1 MAILYL
7 LVNLSLSTHEYYV
20 TNSSNIT
27 QDHSCIVDDKDLH
40 PCFSLDGMADYLHF
54 ISPNSSN
61 ISIYFLSEYYHVYGN
76 MTFLFES
83 FTAVNLR
90 PWENGSHVV
99 IYCIDELSLTFI
111 DISIIDIKSFTFL
124 YCGKYKHIISGNNG
138 TKVVQISDA
147 EFPRSRYGFVS
158 LNKVQ
163 KLVLIIN
170 CIFDGNMEDFAVAI
184 NSSTSAVH
192 IVNTS
197 FMHNAGGFIVSHS
210 SANISIKNCQFM
222 NNSMGGAVL
231 ESIYDKCES
240 TFLTVTSSNFMNNSG
255 SNGGALKISNF
266 EKISVS
272 HSKFGWNQAHD
283 KGGAV
288 AIEINRHRS
297 SCFAKVSYKNCS
309 FWDNMA
315 RGGGGGIFSQSFT
328 NCEAKFYLFNSTFV
342 HNSAKEGGA
351 LSISHKKN
359 QDYFGYNED
368 IYIASKEATSIF
380 ISYSNFVKNSGTAG
394 GALNLFGVEKLRVSD
409 SNFTHN
415 MARNIKNF
423 TAKCESS
430 QQYYG
435 AGGAITIRPL
445 SSLLV
450 YIADCVFHRNSAS
463 IGGAIFGG
471 PLFAESDVRST
482 VAINSSNFTYNTAL
496 YCGGALSLHD
506 FKNITFCKSQFYAN
520 TAATGGAL
528 NLNEAT
534 SSVIH
539 CIFQENEANMGGAI
553 HCSIYTTLNVTNI
566 FLQGNIAAYY
576 GGGISMVQSHLIVGG
591 GLNYFF
597 DNLAKSSKGGAV
609 YVEDGFEDCHVNE
622 CPVVWKHDT
631 IINCSNN
638 SANTGS
644 VLYGGMIDR
653 CYIGISSV
661 SSIRSVVI
669 SIADLDSTAIASHVT
684 KFCYYHNNFVPY
696 CDIRAINE
704 SLFPGQTLTLQVVC
718 LDQMEHALSCDIES
732 RYYGT
737 TNIKLDENPKTIDT
751 YETLKIRVL
760 SKEKGMDIFLMD
772 ADTICEQPEW
782 NNLEVKIIIKD
793 SCPLGFEKETDR
805 CQCDHR
811 LKEMLSTIEC
821 DINSNTMTLSE
832 EGWFEYDEKYLRIYK
847 DCLVNYNCSVNEK
860 IMCPTCSNSWCESH
874 HGGILCGGCVA
885 NYSVVLG
892 SWNCVNCSNLSRY
905 NFIWLTVI
913 IALAGVAL
921 VVFLLLVKMTV
932 SSGTINGLIFYANII
947 SFSGLLDYNTRSI
960 HPILHVFLSWINLDF
975 GIEVCFYSGMDVYQ
989 KTWLQFVFP
998 FYIWFLVGVII
1009 LFCHYS
1015 STVMKL
1021 MGMRNIEV
1029 LATLFLLSCFKLLKT
1044 IVTALSFTDIM
1055 VASADNVFEN
1065 LTSQKVWVY
1074 DGNINYF
1081 SKKHLPMFIVALFF
1095 LLILFLPYT
1104 LLLLFGQCLR
1114 SLPTIKGRQW
1124 IQGTAITSIM
1134 DAYHAPYTRH
1144 HRYWTGLGLLV
1155 RCCLFTVLSS
1165 SYNIQKNLFWISF
1178 TVIFMIAI
1186 RQIFKVYQKKT
1197 VNYLELFYFTN
1208 LGVLCVALQYKYD
1221 SCYLLNISAA
1231 LSFVVFLC
1239 TLAYHMT
1246 LQVRA
1251 YFPIYI
1257 QIKNRML
1264 HSMFNTKATSNTAT
1278 DQEILEADICK
1289 GHSTTYVEL
1298 RETLIDS

>member
-27 QDHSCIVDDKDLH
+27 QDNSCIVDDKGLH

-54 ISPNSSN
+54 ISRNISN
-61 ISIYFLSEYYHVYGN
+61 ISIYFLSEYYPVYGN

-83 FTAVNLR
+83 FTEVHLR
-90 PWENGSHVV
+90 PWENGSQVV

-138 TKVVQISDA
+138 TVVQISDA
-147 EFPRSRYGFVS
+147 EFLRSRYGFVS

-163 KLVLIIN
+163 KLVLINN
-170 CIFDGNMEDFAVAI
+170 CIFDGNMKDFAVAI
-184 NSSTSAVH
+184 NLSTSAVH

-197 FMHNAGGFIVSHS
+197 FIHNAGGFIVSHS
-210 SANISIKNCQFM
+210 SANISMTNCQFI
-222 NNSMGGAVL
+222 NNSMGGAVIL
-231 ESIYDKCES
+231 KSIIRRES
-240 TFLTVTSSNFMNNSG
+240 TFLTITGSNFMNNSG
-255 SNGGALKISNF
+255 INGGALKITNL

-272 HSKFGWNQAHD
+272 HSKFGGNQAHNE
-283 KGGAV
+283 GGAV
-288 AIEINRHRS
+288 AIEFNLNGAL
-297 SCFAKVSYKNCS
+297 CFAKISFKNCS

-315 RGGGGGIFSQSFT
+315 RGGGGGIFSETFKYCQDRI
-328 NCEAKFYLFNSTFV
+328 YLFNSTFV
-342 HNSAKEGGA
+342 NNSAKEGGA
-351 LSISHKKN
+351 LSIINQKN
-359 QDYFGYNED
+359 V
-368 IYIASKEATSIF
+368 F
-380 ISYSNFVKNSGTAG
+380 ISYSNFIKNSGTAG
-394 GALNLFGVEKLRVSD
+394 GALDLYGVDKLRVSD
-409 SNFTHN
+409 SNFAHN
-415 MARNIKNF
+415 KVRNIKKI
-423 TAKCESS
+423 TANYECS
-430 QQYYG
+430 QQYSG
-435 AGGAITIRPL
+435 AGGAITIRP
-445 SSLLV
+445 V
-450 YIADCVFHRNSAS
+450 YRFVFFITDCVFHRNSAS
-463 IGGAIFGG
+463 LGGAIFGG
-471 PLFAESDVRST
+471 PLFAHLVSKST
-482 VAINSSNFTYNTAL
+482 AAINKSNFTYNKAL
-496 YCGGALSLHD
+496 NCGGALSLHI
-506 FKNITFCKSQFYAN
+506 FKNITIYKSNFYAN
-520 TAATGGAL
+520 TAAVGGAL
-528 NLNEAT
+528 NLNKAT

-553 HCSIYTTLNVTNI
+553 HCGTYTILNVTNI
-566 FLQGNIAAYY
+566 FLQGNKAAHD
-576 GGGISMVQSHLIVGG
+576 GGGISMVLSFLNVRG
-591 GLNYFF
+591 GLNYFL
-597 DNLAKSSKGGAV
+597 NNTAMSGKGGAV
-609 YVEDGFEDCHVNE
+609 YVEDRLEDCHVNV

-653 CYIGISSV
+653 CYIGNSSV
-661 SSIRSVVI
+661 LSIRSAVI
-669 SIADLDSTAIASHVT
+669 SIETDLDSPAITSDVI
-684 KFCYYHNNFVPY
+684 KFCYYHNNCVPY
-696 CDIRAINE
+696 CDIRTINE
-704 SLFPGQTLTLQVVC
+704 SLFPGQSLTLLIVC
-718 LDQMEHALSCDIES
+718 LDQMEQARSCDIKSE
-732 RYYGT
+732 YYAT
-737 TNIKLDENPKTIDT
+737 TKIKLGEGESSITIDGFENVT
-751 YETLKIRVL
+751 FHAF
-760 SKEKGMDIFLMD
+760 SKEKEFGILLMN

-782 NNLEVKIIIKD
+782 NNLQVNITIKD

-821 DINSNTMTLSE
+821 DINSNMMTLSE
-832 EGWFEYDEKYLRIYK
+832 EGWFGYDEKYLRIYK
-847 DCLVNYNCSVNEK
+847 DCLINYNCSVNEK
-860 IMCPTCSNSWCESH
+860 TLCPTCSNSWCDFH

-892 SWNCVNCSNLSRY
+892 SWKCMNCSNLSRY
-905 NFIWLTVI
+905 NFIWLTVV
-913 IALAGVAL
+913 IALAGVVL
-921 VVFLLLVKMTV
+921 VLFLLLVKMTV

-947 SFSGLLDYNTRSI
+947 SFSGLLDYNTHSI
-960 HPILHVFLSWINLDF
+960 HPILRVFLSWINLDF

-989 KTWLQFVFP
+989 KTWLQFIFP

-1029 LATLFLLSCFKLLKT
+1029 LATLFLLSYAKLLKT

-1055 VASADNVFEN
+1055 VASADNVSDN
-1065 LTSQKVWVY
+1065 LISQKVWVY

-1081 SKKHLPMFIVALFF
+1081 SKKHLPMFIVALVF

-1104 LLLLFGQCLR
+1104 LLLLFGQSLR
-1114 SLPTIKGRQW
+1114 SLPSIKGRQW

-1155 RCCLFTVLSS
+1155 RCCLFTIFSS
-1165 SYNIQKNLFWISF
+1165 SYNIQKNLFWINFSI
-1178 TVIFMIAI
+1178 IFMIAI
-1186 RQIFKVYQKKT
+1186 RQLFKVYQKKT
-1197 VNYLELFYFTN
+1197 TNYLELFYFTN
-1208 LGVLCVALQYKYD
+1208 LGVLCAALQYKYD

-1231 LSFVVFLC
+1231 LSFIVFLC
-1239 TLAYHMT
+1239 TLVYHVT
-1246 LQVRA
+1246 LQMRA
-1251 YFPIYI
+1251 YFPSYN
-1257 QIKNRML
+1257 QIKNKLL
-1264 HSMFNTKATSNTAT
+1264 HSMFKIKATSNTDT